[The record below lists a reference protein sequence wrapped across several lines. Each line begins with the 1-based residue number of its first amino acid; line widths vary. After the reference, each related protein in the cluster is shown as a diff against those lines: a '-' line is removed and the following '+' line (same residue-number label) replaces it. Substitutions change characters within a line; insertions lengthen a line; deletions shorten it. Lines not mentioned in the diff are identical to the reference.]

1 MKIGIITYH
10 RAHNYGAVLQC
21 YALQE
26 LLKKQGHEVEI
37 VDYRQPSIEKLYR
50 PSKIQQIYR
59 NKFHPRALFAL
70 RNKFIQQKENNYIY
84 DSFSNLFLKLSQKCN
99 ASSLPI
105 YDVYIIGSDQM
116 WSIDC
121 VGDKID
127 PVYFGMFNRPEGS
140 KLIGFSISSNLHTIN
155 VLGKN
160 ICNYIDNFDNISY
173 RESFIANEIEKFSF
187 RKFEV
192 TLDPTLCVDEDIW
205 NNMINYNWQK
215 KKYIVLY
222 HVKFRFSS
230 IVHKLLLKQVQ
241 RISKL
246 NNWEIVDLSSG
257 NFLVS
262 DFISIIKFAQCV
274 VTTSFHATVFSL
286 IFGRPFFSVKLH
298 DGQDSRYVNLLE
310 SLDMESS
317 LVDLDFNEEKP
328 ITYDYSYIKRKLN
341 ELRGPSLDFLHKNI

>member
-1 MKIGIITYH
+1 MRIGIITYH

-26 LLKKQGHEVEI
+26 LLRKRGHDVEI
-37 VDYRQPSIEKLYR
+37 IDYRQPDIERLYR
-50 PSKIQQIYR
+50 PSKMEQIYR

-70 RNKFIQQKENNYIY
+70 RKKFIQQRKKNYIF
-84 DSFSNLFLKLSQKCN
+84 DSFTDLFLKKSQKCD
-99 ASSLPI
+99 AFSIPS

-121 VGDKID
+121 VGNKID
-127 PVYFGMFNRPEGS
+127 PVYFGMFKRPKGS

-160 ICNYIDNFDNISY
+160 ICNYIDKFDNISF
-173 RESFIANEIEKFSF
+173 REFFIAKEIGNLCLKNFN
-187 RKFEV
+187 V
-192 TLDPTLCVDEDIW
+192 TLDPTLCVDEDVW
-205 NNMINYNWQK
+205 NKMINYSWQY

-222 HVKFRFSS
+222 HVKFRFSP
-230 IVHKLLLKQVQ
+230 IVHKILLNQVQ

-257 NFLVS
+257 
-262 DFISIIKFAQCV
+262 DFSVNDFVSIIKFAQCV

-286 IFGRPFFSVKLH
+286 IFGRPFFSIKLH
-298 DGQDSRYVNLLE
+298 DGQDCRYVNLLE
-310 SLDMESS
+310 SLCMEDT
-317 LVDLDFNEEKP
+317 LVDLDFNQEKP
-328 ITYDYSYIKRKLN
+328 ITYDSSCIKKRLN
-341 ELRGPSLDFLHKNI
+341 ELCEPSLTFLNNNI